1 ADASHHGAH
10 GSRAAGC
17 GRAEDV
23 RPHLRDQGPR
33 RRLGLRGRDAQRLR
47 VRPHVRLPRV
57 RSRVRRAGP
66 VHAVH
71 RRRRGRAAAPD
82 REERLVRASTPFRVA
97 RAALIVVVCAVIAL
111 PVVWMIAAAFKT
123 NVQVTDP
130 SVGLVFGPTLDNF
143 RNVLA
148 DGALV
153 GSLVNSLV
161 VGVVSTVLSVVIAV
175 PAAWAVGRFRMRRT
189 GSLVL
194 VARIVPAISL
204 LVPWYYMFAQLGLVG
219 SHLVLVLSHM
229 FVSVPLILWIMIG
242 FFEGLPVELED
253 AARTDGLSAFG
264 AFLRIAL
271 PLAAPGTASAA
282 VLAFIFSWNNFIF
295 ALILADERTMTMP
308 VLLF

>member
-1 ADASHHGAH
+1 M
-10 GSRAAGC
+10 
-17 GRAEDV
+17 
-23 RPHLRDQGPR
+23 
-33 RRLGLRGRDAQRLR
+33 
-47 VRPHVRLPRV
+47 
-57 RSRVRRAGP
+57 
-66 VHAVH
+66 
-71 RRRRGRAAAPD
+71 
-82 REERLVRASTPFRVA
+82 RASTPFRVA

-161 VGVVSTVLSVVIAV
+161 VGVVSTVLSVVVAV

-308 VLLF
+308 VLLFTFMSYASTDWGGLMAAATLMTVPVLLAAVLGQRYLVAGLTAGATKG